1 MKPIKLKIK
10 GINSYVTE
18 QEVNFSKLAESNVF
32 GIFGETGSGKTT
44 ILDSIILALYGV
56 SDRDSLQNLI
66 NVNTKD
72 AVVGW
77 TNDNRYD
84 DLIDCIE
91 WLIKQGVFQ
100 YDK

>member
-72 AVVGW
+72 A
-77 TNDNRYD
+77 Y
-84 DLIDCIE
+84 IE
-91 WLIKQGVFQ
+91 FTFDMENTKNSIKNV
-100 YDK
+100 YHL